1 MKHTLLI
8 FSLFTVLIASAQNI
22 IVAGA
27 GDDMYNGTYIPDGT
41 YNGHPKYI
49 LSTDNTRMLRFDSNW
64 ALTDGF
70 FWAAYYSDVPS
81 ADVPFT
87 GWMVGMMSPGPAP
100 TVAPEGPYQLLSQN
114 AFRESA
120 ANNGQLAAATN
131 ITIALHADSYSG
143 TNGDDFVQDNKVT
156 VTNLPAGLGLSLIR
170 QDEHTL
176 LMSITGTAVSHLNAD
191 DLSDLNLT
199 FGNVAFTSSDAASVY
214 NNSFSLN
221 LDFIQAYTVGST
233 GDFTTLAAAFSS
245 AQNWDI
251 LNLAAETFTE
261 SGLSINKPL
270 TIIGAGATQTIIQAA
285 ATPGTATSR
294 VLEVNGTTFP
304 TRSVVEIR
312 GVTIRHGHTEGS
324 GWLEGIGG
332 GVQVNSSE
340 FRMYDCEVVN
350 NYARYSGG
358 GIWINNYSLPVLIQN
373 TTIADNQA
381 IVEMGGGI
389 LLTSGV
395 GVLNNVTIK
404 GNTAP
409 AGAGAGVNTQV
420 TFNHC
425 TITENI
431 GTGTYA
437 IQGGSGIFAGGNV
450 TLQNTLV
457 SGNVDQNAGPS
468 QLMTWT
474 NTSFQS
480 LGHNFIEHIGN
491 IDFSSNTT
499 GDIYYDPAGT
509 TSPNAGAMES
519 NVAIDPML
527 GTFDFHGAQTR
538 TYALLAGSPAIDAA
552 TNAGVYTDQRHL
564 YRTGAADIGA
574 FEFNGTPTLCL
585 DIHAMAQ
592 DATLHLDN
600 AGHATLTAV
609 LVDNG
614 STSSCGLDAITLSK
628 TDFSCA
634 DLGAQSVWLYAFNNF
649 GIADSVNITVTIA
662 DTTHP
667 ALVIPADIVYFEQ
680 MAGCYPLVFLGDA
693 TTNESCAVIANDM
706 PNPFPIGV
714 TLVTW
719 TATDVAGNTT
729 TAVQSVSVS
738 DTAAPEI
745 YMPADITVYNN
756 TTDCL
761 LTVDAGIV
769 TSPDNCATITNDAP
783 AVFPLGVTS
792 ITYTAVDQSG
802 NTKTKVQTITVLDT
816 LAPEFNIPADLTIG
830 ANAANCE
837 ATITLET
844 VVSTDTCAVVT
855 DNAPAIFP
863 LGATLVTYT
872 VTDVAGNMATAFQ
885 TVTVIS
891 GIAATAHSTSATC
904 NGDPGTIDLTV
915 NGGTSPFTYQW
926 SNTATTEDLSTSL
939 AGTYDVTVTDA
950 YGCTTTANGTLL
962 AGTHV
967 STEIINNASTIV
979 SINNSADSYTWI
991 NCTNLQLTGAT
1002 GQIFNAPANGS
1013 YAVIVSENG
1022 CTDTSACVV
1031 ISTLGLAETVLT
1043 DLTIYPNPNNGD
1055 FTLQGN
1061 TAGTFAIANEL
1072 GQLIRTVELSME
1084 NNYRVSC
1091 SGLSAGMYFVTQQN
1105 ATAPTF
1111 LQKVVVT
1118 Q

>member
-1 MKHTLLI
+1 MKHLLLI
-8 FSLFTVLIASAQNI
+8 TLFFVTGFVARAQNI
-22 IVAGA
+22 IVSGA
-27 GDDMYNGTYIPDGT
+27 GDQIYNGTYIPDGT
-41 YNGHPKYI
+41 YNGHPKYV
-49 LSTDNTRMLRFDSNW
+49 SADVPGVMLRFESSW
-64 ALTDGF
+64 SLTNGSP
-70 FWAAYYSDVPS
+70 WGPAYTSDIQS
-81 ADVPFT
+81 ADVPFS
-87 GWMVGMMSPGPAP
+87 GWMVGPMSFGPAP
-100 TVAPEGPYQLLSQN
+100 IVAPDGPYQVLAQN
-114 AFRESA
+114 TFLESA
-120 ANNGQLAAATN
+120 ANNGQLIAATN
-131 ITIALHADSYSG
+131 IAIELHADSYTG
-143 TNGDDFVQDNKVT
+143 VNGDDFVADNKVT
-156 VTNLPAGLGLSLIR
+156 VTNLPAGLSLSLIR
-170 QDEHTL
+170 TDAHTL
-176 LMSITGTAVSHLNAD
+176 KMSLTGTATSHTNAN
-191 DLSDLNLT
+191 DLSNLNIT
-199 FGNVAFTSSDAASVY
+199 FGNTAYTSGNAAAIY
-214 NNSFSLN
+214 NVTFSLT
-221 LDFIQAYTVGST
+221 LDFIHAYTVGST
-233 GDFTTLAAAFSS
+233 GDFTTLAAAFSG
-245 AQNWDI
+245 AQARDI
-251 LNLAAETFTE
+251 LILAAETFTE
-261 SGLSINKPL
+261 SGLFINKPL

-294 VLEVNGTTFP
+294 VLDIYNLPLGTYF
-304 TRSVVEIR
+304 EIS
-312 GVTIRHGHTEGS
+312 GVTIRNGHSVADGGS
-324 GWLEGIGG
+324 GGGIRIGFA
-332 GVQVNSSE
+332 E

-350 NYARYSGG
+350 NYAQYSGG
-358 GIWINNYSLPVLIQN
+358 GIWLNNYSLPVLIQN

-381 IVEMGGGI
+381 PGEGGGGI
-389 LLTSGV
+389 VLSSSGYATF
-395 GVLNNVTIK
+395 NNVTIS

-409 AGAGAGVNTQV
+409 YGAGAILGNATL
-420 TFNHC
+420 NHC
-425 TITENI
+425 TLTGNI
-431 GTGTYA
+431 GVGTYS
-437 IQGGSGIFAGGNV
+437 IQGGSAVFTSATV
-450 TLQNTLV
+450 KLQNTLIH
-457 SGNVDQNAGPS
+457 GNSDQNTGPR
-468 QLMTWT
+468 QLMIWVNGT
-474 NTSFQS
+474 FES
-480 LGHNFIEHIGN
+480 LGHNFIEHLGN

-499 GDIYYDPAGT
+499 GEIYYDPAGT
-509 TSPNAGAMES
+509 TSPNAGATES

-527 GTFDFHGAQTR
+527 GTFDLHGGQTR
-538 TYALLAGSPAIDAA
+538 MYALLAGSPAIDAA
-552 TNAGVYTDQRHL
+552 TNNGLFTDQRHL

-574 FEFNGTPTLCL
+574 FEFNGTATPCS
-585 DIHAMAQ
+585 DIHALAQ
-592 DATLHLDN
+592 NATIYLDN
-600 AGHATLTAV
+600 AGHATLAAA

-614 STSSCGLDAITLSK
+614 SNSSCGLEEINLSK

-634 DLGAQSVWLYAFNNF
+634 DIGAQSVWFSARNEF
-649 GIADSVNITVTIA
+649 GISDSVNLTITVA
-662 DTTHP
+662 DTTDP
-667 ALVIPADIVYFEQ
+667 ELVIPADIVYFEQ
-680 MAGCYPLVFLGDA
+680 MTGCYPLVFLGDA
-693 TTNESCAVIANDM
+693 TTNESCAVIANNM

-719 TATDVAGNTT
+719 TATDAAGNTT

-783 AVFPLGVTS
+783 AAFPLGVTS

-802 NTKTKVQTITVLDT
+802 NTKTAVQTITVLDT
-816 LAPEFNIPADLTIG
+816 LAPEFNVPADVTIA

-837 ATITLET
+837 ATATLET
-844 VVSTDTCAVVT
+844 VVSTDTCAVIT

-872 VTDVAGNMATAFQ
+872 VTDVAGNTATALQ

-891 GIAATAHSTSATC
+891 GITTTAHATSATC
-904 NGDPGTIDLTV
+904 DGDSGTIDLTV

-926 SNTATTEDLSTSL
+926 SNAETTEDLSTSL

-950 YGCTTTANGTLL
+950 HGCTTTANGTLL

-979 SINNSADSYTWI
+979 SINNLADSYTWI
-991 NCTNLQLTGAT
+991 NCTNLQLTGVT

-1043 DLTIYPNPNNGD
+1043 DLTIYPNPTNGD

-1061 TAGTFAIANEL
+1061 APGTFAIANEL

>member
-49 LSTDNTRMLRFDSNW
+49 SSNDPTLMIRFESFW
-64 ALTDGF
+64 CLTNGS
-70 FWAAYYSDVPS
+70 FWDAAYYSNVQS
-81 ADVPFT
+81 ATVPFT
-87 GWMVGMMSPGPAP
+87 GWQVGPMSSGAVPI
-100 TVAPEGPYQLLSQN
+100 VRPEGPYQLLAQN

-120 ANNGQLAAATN
+120 ANNGQLITATN
-131 ITIALHADSYSG
+131 IAIELHDYTYTG
-143 TNGDDFVQDNKVT
+143 INGDDFVQDNKVT
-156 VTNLPAGLGLSLIR
+156 VTNLPAGLSLSLIR
-170 QDEHTL
+170 TDAHTL
-176 LMSITGTAVSHLNAD
+176 LLSITGTATNHGNAN
-191 DLSDLNLT
+191 DLSNLNIT
-199 FGNVAFTSSDAASVY
+199 FGNTAYTSSDAAAVH
-214 NNSFSLN
+214 NVSFSLA

-233 GDFTTLAAAFSS
+233 GDFTTLAAAFSG
-245 AQNWDI
+245 AQSRDI

-285 ATPGTATSR
+285 ATPGASTTR
-294 VLEVNGTTFP
+294 VLDIYNMSAGTYL
-304 TRSVVEIR
+304 EIR
-312 GVTIRHGHTEGS
+312 GVTIRNGRAAAADG
-324 GWLEGIGG
+324 GDGG
-332 GVQVNSSE
+332 GIRVGLAE

-350 NYARYSGG
+350 NYAEYSGG
-358 GIWINNYSLPVLIQN
+358 GINILSHVMPVLIQN
-373 TTIADNQA
+373 TTIADNQ
-381 IVEMGGGI
+381 VPQGNGGGI
-389 LLTSGV
+389 QLSSGPATF
-395 GVLNNVTIK
+395 NNITIS
-404 GNTAP
+404 GNTA
-409 AGAGAGVNTQV
+409 AYGAGASIGNAIL
-420 TFNHC
+420 NHC
-425 TITENI
+425 TITGNI
-431 GTGTYA
+431 GAGSA
-437 IQGGSGIFAGGNV
+437 GVQGGSGIFTVGTV
-450 TLQNTLV
+450 QLQNTLI
-457 SGNVDQNAGPS
+457 SGNIDQNTGPN
-468 QLMTWT
+468 QLKAWI
-474 NTSFQS
+474 NASFQS
-480 LGHNFIEHIGN
+480 LGYNFIEHIGD
-491 IDFSSNTT
+491 IDFSSNTS
-499 GDIYYDPAGT
+499 GDIYYDPNGT
-509 TSPNAGAMES
+509 TSPNAGATES
-519 NVAIDPML
+519 AVVIDPLL
-527 GTFDFHGAQTR
+527 GTFDLHGAQTR
-538 TYALLAGSPAIDAA
+538 TYELLAGSPAIDAA
-552 TNAGVYTDQRHL
+552 INSGLYTDQRHL
-564 YRTGAADIGA
+564 NRTGAADIGA
-574 FEFNGTPTLCL
+574 FEFNGTVIPCS
-585 DIHAMAQ
+585 DIHAVAQ
-592 DATLHLDN
+592 NKTLYLGEN
-600 AGHATLTAV
+600 GHISLTAA
-609 LVDNG
+609 LVNNG
-614 STSSCGLDAITLSK
+614 SNSSCGLDVISLSR
-628 TDFSCA
+628 TSFTCA
-634 DLGAQSVWLYAFNNF
+634 DLGAQSIWFYAKNNF
-649 GIADSVNITVTIA
+649 GFVDSVNLTVTIA

-680 MAGCYPLVFLGDA
+680 MTGCYPLVFLGDA
-693 TTNESCAVIANDM
+693 TTNEACAVIANNM

-719 TATDVAGNTT
+719 TATDAAGNIT
-729 TAVQSVSVS
+729 TAIQSVSVS

-802 NTKTKVQTITVLDT
+802 NSKTKVQTITVLDT
-816 LAPEFNIPADLTIG
+816 LAPEFNIPADVTIG

-891 GIAATAHSTSATC
+891 GIAATAHATSATC
-904 NGDPGTIDLTV
+904 NGDSGTIDLTV

-926 SNTATTEDLSTSL
+926 SNAATTEDLSTSL

-979 SINNSADSYTWI
+979 SINNSADSYAWI